1 MAEEL
6 RIGVI
11 VGSLRAGSYSRRVA
25 NALMERAPENWVCE
39 PIEIGTLPLYN
50 EDLDADPPQSWV
62 RFQDAV
68 RASDALLFVTPE
80 YNRSVPG
87 VLKNATDIGSRPAG
101 NNAFAGKPAAVVSV
115 SPYAGGGMAANHAL
129 RQSFV
134 YLDLA
139 VMQQP
144 EAYIRKA
151 DKLVDAHGK
160 VAGPDADAMLSR
172 FMQAFAAWVA
182 RVGTAAAVPFDQF
195 LRQREDASLAYINGD
210 PEPVI
215 ALSTR
220 TDPASFFPPSG
231 DRVIRA
237 KAVDAANRKGGKLSP
252 RAAPAGSRYSP
263 PAPGG
268 ISPTG
273 PASSMPTRGCRA
285 RTRRCRCSF
294 APPRSFATKA
304 ANGNWCIA
312 MPTSSRTSS
321 NRHKPGGAD
330 KPAGRTD
337 QRQIDS

>member
-1 MAEEL
+1 MAEKL

-25 NALMERAPENWVCE
+25 NALMDRAPENWVCE

-50 EDLDADPPQSWV
+50 KDLDADPPQSWV
-62 RFQDAV
+62 RFRDAV

-101 NNAFAGKPAAVVSV
+101 SNAFAGKPAAVVSV

-144 EAYIRKA
+144 EAYIREA
-151 DKLVDAHGK
+151 DKLVDADGK

-231 DRVIRA
+231 DRVIGA
-237 KAVDAANRKGGKLSP
+237 KAVDAANRKGGQAFTK
-252 RAAPAGSRYSP
+252 GS
-263 PAPGG
+263 
-268 ISPTG
+268 TG
-273 PASSMPTRGCRA
+273 RFEILASG
-285 RTRRCRCSF
+285 
-294 APPRSFATKA
+294 
-304 ANGNWCIA
+304 
-312 MPTSSRTSS
+312 
-321 NRHKPGGAD
+321 
-330 KPAGRTD
+330 AGRDFAYWTGIQHAD
-337 QRQIDS
+337 ARMQGRDAPVPMQLRTTEIFRNEGGEWKLVHRHADFIKDDAKQA